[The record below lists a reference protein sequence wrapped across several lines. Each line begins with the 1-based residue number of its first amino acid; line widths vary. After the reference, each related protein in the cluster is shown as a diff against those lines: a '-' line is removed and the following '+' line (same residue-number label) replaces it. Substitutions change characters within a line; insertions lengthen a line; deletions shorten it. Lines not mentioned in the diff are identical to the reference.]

1 MVRRVL
7 LTPEMAIEAP
17 RETAMIQPMSRHA
30 AQSAD
35 TPALRRRAKQAI
47 DQLSG
52 GPLRLAADFLMYI
65 EERAPETDA
74 ATRERLD
81 IPGLTESVARG
92 KRDASAGRVKDW
104 RKVRKDV

>member
-1 MVRRVL
+1 
-7 LTPEMAIEAP
+7 
-17 RETAMIQPMSRHA
+17 MSRHA

-35 TPALRRRAKQAI
+35 TPSLRRRAKRAI

-52 GPLRLAADFLMYI
+52 RPLRLAADFLMYVQ
-65 EERAPETDA
+65 ERAPETNV
-74 ATRERLD
+74 ATRELLD

-92 KRDASAGRVKDW
+92 KRDASAGRVRDW